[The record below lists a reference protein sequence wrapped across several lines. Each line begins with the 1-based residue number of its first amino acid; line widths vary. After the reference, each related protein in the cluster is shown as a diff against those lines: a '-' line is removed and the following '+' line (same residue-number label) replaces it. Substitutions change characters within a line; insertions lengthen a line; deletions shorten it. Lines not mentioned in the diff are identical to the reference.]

1 MPTTIAPASSRN
13 SFISPL
19 VALHFVPS
27 DQALALR
34 LARNLRGMYGE
45 DAVSTWEGDMTP
57 NTAITSLPSS
67 CVLVVLSPEAVAAPK
82 FIQQVVDHVEHLT
95 EVGGAVT
102 VLGVIGRP
110 CPVPLVL
117 KADMSFVVAES
128 AHYDLAFAQV
138 LDAVRRR
145 GVELAHRPTP
155 IADDLVGD
163 ESSAPPLAPASLG
176 ERATNPPP
184 SPHTPTPH
192 STGAPPVPGRMVQV
206 VLLGAF
212 GIDMLLYTLVV
223 PFLPGRAQSL
233 GATPAVTGALFAS
246 YAAGLL
252 LATAPAGLLADRI
265 GARQTLLGG
274 LGALA
279 ASTLVFAFAP
289 GLPFLFA
296 ARAAQGI
303 SGAVTWTAGLALI
316 AQLYRPT
323 ELPRIFGAIFTVTA
337 VGMLI
342 GPTLG
347 GELFALG
354 GFQAPFL
361 AAVALVFLYGL
372 GRILFIPGREA
383 LIATPP
389 ATGIVR
395 ALLKSPGVVLGLLAT
410 FAGAAVFASLD
421 PNLAPLLGSRF
432 GLSVVAIGLCFGA
445 LVLAFTAVQWPV
457 ARAARRLGARR
468 LIVGGLLLSAGA
480 LAIVGAS
487 GAFPM
492 TLAALLLLAVSLAC
506 VLAPS
511 LELLTEFGQKEIAG
525 AGGSAYGMIYALYN
539 LAYAGGILV
548 GPIASGAAITWAGS
562 TRRFLL
568 VSLVPFVFSVLCFA
582 SRPIQRSVKLPPV
595 S

>member
-13 SFISPL
+13 AFISPL

-34 LARNLRGMYGE
+34 LARDLRGMYGA
-45 DAVSTWEGDMTP
+45 DAVSTWEGDITP
-57 NTAITSLPSS
+57 NTAIASLPCS
-67 CVLVVLSPEAVAAPK
+67 CVLVVLSPEAVAAPR
-82 FIQQVVDHVEHLT
+82 FIAYVVAHIEHLT
-95 EVGGAVT
+95 EAGGAVT
-102 VLGVIGRP
+102 VLGVIGQP
-110 CPVPLVL
+110 CSVPSVL
-117 KADMSFVVAES
+117 KADMSFVMAES

-145 GVELAHRPTP
+145 EVEPAHRPTTS
-155 IADDLVGD
+155 ADDPTGD
-163 ESSAPPLAPASLG
+163 GSPAPPLAPASLG
-176 ERATNPPP
+176 ERTSIPQP
-184 SPHTPTPH
+184 SPHTPKASP
-192 STGAPPVPGRMVQV
+192 APGRMVQV

-233 GATPAVTGALFAS
+233 GASPAVTGALFAS

-252 LATAPAGLLADRI
+252 LATAPAGWLADRI
-265 GARQTLLGG
+265 GARHTLLGG

-316 AQLYRPT
+316 AQLYRPA

-347 GELFALG
+347 GELFTLG

-361 AAVALVFLYGL
+361 VAVALVFLDGL
-372 GRILFIPGREA
+372 GRVLFLPGGDA

-395 ALLKSPGVVLGLLAT
+395 ALLKSPGFVLGLLAT

-445 LVLAFTAVQWPV
+445 LVLAFTVAQWPV

-468 LIVGGLLLSAGA
+468 LIVGGLLLSACA

-487 GAFPM
+487 GAFPL
-492 TLAALLLLAVSLAC
+492 TFVALLLLAVSLAC

-511 LELLTEFGQKEIAG
+511 LELLTTFGQKEIAG

-548 GPIASGAAITWAGS
+548 GPLASGAAITWTGS
-562 TRRFLL
+562 TRGFLL
-568 VSLVPFVFSVLCFA
+568 VSLVPFVFSALCFA
-582 SRPIQRSVKLPPV
+582 PRPLKRSVKMPSSELT
-595 S
+595 

>member
-27 DQALALR
+27 DQAFALR
-34 LARNLRGMYGE
+34 LARDLRGMYGE
-45 DAVSTWEGDMTP
+45 GAVSTWEGDITQD
-57 NTAITSLPSS
+57 TAIASLPCS
-67 CVLVVLSPEAVAAPK
+67 CVLVVLSPEAVAAPR
-82 FIQQVVDHVEHLT
+82 FIAQAVAHVEHLT
-95 EVGGAVT
+95 EVGGSVT

-110 CPVPLVL
+110 CSVPPVL
-117 KADMSFVVAES
+117 KADRSFVMAES

-145 GVELAHRPTP
+145 EVEPAQRPTP
-155 IADDLVGD
+155 SADEPEGD
-163 ESSAPPLAPASLG
+163 ERPAPPLASASLG
-176 ERATNPPP
+176 ERTSIP
-184 SPHTPTPH
+184 SPAPHTPEVSP
-192 STGAPPVPGRMVQV
+192 APGRMVQV

-233 GATPAVTGALFAS
+233 GASPAVTGALFAS

-252 LATAPAGLLADRI
+252 LATAPAGWLADRI
-265 GARQTLLGG
+265 GARHTLLGG

-279 ASTLVFAFAP
+279 ASTLVFSFAP

-316 AQLYRPT
+316 AQLYRPA

-347 GELFALG
+347 GELFTLG

-361 AAVALVFLYGL
+361 VAVALVFLDGL
-372 GRILFIPGREA
+372 GRVLFIPGGDA

-389 ATGIVR
+389 AAGIVR
-395 ALLKSPGVVLGLLAT
+395 ALLKSPGFVLGLLAT

-445 LVLAFTAVQWPV
+445 LVLAFTVVQWPV

-468 LIVGGLLLSAGA
+468 LIVGGLLLSSCAF
-480 LAIVGAS
+480 AIVGAS

-492 TLAALLLLAVSLAC
+492 TFVALLFLAVALAC

-525 AGGSAYGMIYALYN
+525 AGGSAYGLIYALYN
-539 LAYAGGILV
+539 LSYAGGMLV
-548 GPIASGAAITWAGS
+548 GPLASGAAIAWAGS
-562 TRRFLL
+562 TRGFLL

-582 SRPIQRSVKLPPV
+582 PRPIQRTLSLEVPMELQ
-595 S
+595 